1 MKHLF
6 DRCVFWNMI
15 IHLDERN
22 RNDFLNRRISPLRH
36 FKVAVQ
42 NCVAKADSVRVNL
55 RDIDFCVTEEIA
67 EADIVRVVFVS
78 KFFVCVD
85 LTECVC
91 NVFELLFEEFAF
103 FSLCKLNR
111 ELVLLRRNNHFAD
124 VQVLFS
130 KLQRLSFFFGHVNHN
145 F

>member
-6 DRCVFWNMI
+6 DCCVFWNMI
-15 IHLDERN
+15 VHLDERN
-22 RNDFLNRRISPLRH
+22 RKDFLNRRISPFRH

-42 NCVAKADSVRVNL
+42 NCVAKTDSVCVNL
-55 RDIDFCVTEEIA
+55 RDVNFCVTEEITKT
-67 EADIVRVVFVS
+67 DIVRVVFVS

-111 ELVLLRRNNHFAD
+111 ELVLLRWNNHFANI
-124 VQVLFS
+124 QVFFS
-130 KLQRLSFFFGHVNHN
+130 KLQRLSLFGR
-145 F
+145 